1 MKICIDSLPIGELRV
16 LMFSNNL
23 FILAN
28 LWSHFCQMFDNFEG
42 KEDVKQFI
50 SAKVME
56 SFQFV
61 AYCFLCRLF

>member
-1 MKICIDSLPIGELRV
+1 VKICIDSLQIGELGV

-42 KEDVKQFI
+42 KEDVKHN
-50 SAKVME
+50 S
-56 SFQFV
+56 
-61 AYCFLCRLF
+61 